1 MEVHEHHISLWHRH
15 RSSRAFRDAVYLD
28 SQIQYSGNP
37 WQTNLKSLALDA
49 PRMSLEG
56 ELSLKASHYIPMIYI
71 IYIYIINYI
80 CVCVDSKLPTSIII
94 HPHLINHGS
103 LNPIKFPGIF
113 RPNFRTSLEV
123 LPQLS
128 RYLPRSSQ
136 RVTDDIP
143 GEAHEMEISIP

>member
-1 MEVHEHHISLWHRH
+1 M
-15 RSSRAFRDAVYLD
+15 YLD

-56 ELSLKASHYIPMIYI
+56 ELSLTASHYIPMIYI

>member
-1 MEVHEHHISLWHRH
+1 MTSTSE
-15 RSSRAFRDAVYLD
+15 F
-28 SQIQYSGNP
+28 
-37 WQTNLKSLALDA
+37 KSLSGCCVFRFTN
-49 PRMSLEG
+49 P
-56 ELSLKASHYIPMIYI
+56 IFWQPMENQSKKPGPWCTVYVPGGGTQSESVPL
-71 IYIYIINYI
+71 YPHDLYNIYIINYI